1 MSHQNFEEGEV
12 DRMIGGGLFSYIT
25 NAEIHHNQFT
35 NNGDPSVEN
44 GGAVYAQTSTIDWS
58 FDNRSSGRPRCEIN
72 EINIHDNFYRDNDAI
87 YGNTFSNRT
96 FTEEINLVTEAAP
109 KANRLDL
116 LRLILH
122 VISNQYLIKIFK
134 NNLNHPGD

>member
-1 MSHQNFEEGEV
+1 MLMILPSFCTTAPTTLLFLKIYSFNSV
-12 DRMIGGGLFSYIT
+12 DLHIGIFLF
-25 NAEIHHNQFT
+25 
-35 NNGDPSVEN
+35 
-44 GGAVYAQTSTIDWS
+44 
-58 FDNRSSGRPRCEIN
+58 
-72 EINIHDNFYRDNDAI
+72 
-87 YGNTFSNRT
+87 